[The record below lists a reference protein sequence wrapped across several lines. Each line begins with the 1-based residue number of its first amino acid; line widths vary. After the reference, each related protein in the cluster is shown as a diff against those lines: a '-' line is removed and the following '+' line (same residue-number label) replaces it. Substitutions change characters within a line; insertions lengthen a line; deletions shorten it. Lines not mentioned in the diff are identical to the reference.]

1 MSVRLVAPLL
11 GFLAVSP
18 AFAGAPLPLPLN
30 DSGLEICY
38 DDSAPISCFT
48 TDAYTRQDARFGR
61 DAAAAHGA
69 LPKVGAGSAGFD
81 FTKIANDGSD
91 LPPDAA
97 LGDAPGDWAC
107 TRDNFTGLV
116 WEVKTDDGGL
126 RDKDWLYTWY
136 YADPSDNGG
145 DPGILGGD
153 TCGGTLGTECNSD
166 AYAAAVNGIALCGFD
181 NWRLPV
187 GDELVGL
194 VHYGIVAKPGAGT
207 PATIDGDYFP
217 NTLTDAAWYWTAD
230 ALAQKLFPIFSWFV
244 AFNDGAANYAGK
256 DIASAVRL
264 VRDSRNPARAPFALA
279 ATQGPP
285 DCQWNPQIHPSTLGA
300 FTINAD
306 GTATDLRTGLTW
318 DRCVLGQ
325 DHANQCNGQG
335 DPYDWQQALAA
346 AVTSNAENYLG
357 HDDWRLPNM
366 KELRSIVERSCVE
379 PGLDRNIFLNAPGS
393 PATLTSSTYPAFPQV
408 AWTVGFDSGGYVAS
422 FGKGLNHRVRLVRG
436 GDGFATYDADVVFAD
451 GFDGATP

>member
-1 MSVRLVAPLL
+1 MSVRLVAQLL

-136 YADPSDNGG
+136 YADATDNGG
-145 DPGILGGD
+145 DPGITGGD
-153 TCGGTLGTECNSD
+153 TCGGTLGIECNSD
-166 AYAAAVNGIALCGFD
+166 AFAAAVNSTSPFPRPRTVSTTSASSARSTKRSSVAAESGPRTSSFVSTSACVASLKPWVSGKLTKTVSSSRATAIVPLATTRHTT
-181 NWRLPV
+181 RLASTPPRCRLRICDQLRENCKGRSPEV
-187 GDELVGL
+187 
-194 VHYGIVAKPGAGT
+194 
-207 PATIDGDYFP
+207 PATALGSLCLRQGCECRAYSIDQSVK
-217 NTLTDAAWYWTAD
+217 TVSL
-230 ALAQKLFPIFSWFV
+230 
-244 AFNDGAANYAGK
+244 
-256 DIASAVRL
+256 RL
-264 VRDSRNPARAPFALA
+264 
-279 ATQGPP
+279 
-285 DCQWNPQIHPSTLGA
+285 
-300 FTINAD
+300 
-306 GTATDLRTGLTW
+306 
-318 DRCVLGQ
+318 
-325 DHANQCNGQG
+325 
-335 DPYDWQQALAA
+335 
-346 AVTSNAENYLG
+346 
-357 HDDWRLPNM
+357 
-366 KELRSIVERSCVE
+366 
-379 PGLDRNIFLNAPGS
+379 
-393 PATLTSSTYPAFPQV
+393 
-408 AWTVGFDSGGYVAS
+408 
-422 FGKGLNHRVRLVRG
+422 
-436 GDGFATYDADVVFAD
+436 
-451 GFDGATP
+451 